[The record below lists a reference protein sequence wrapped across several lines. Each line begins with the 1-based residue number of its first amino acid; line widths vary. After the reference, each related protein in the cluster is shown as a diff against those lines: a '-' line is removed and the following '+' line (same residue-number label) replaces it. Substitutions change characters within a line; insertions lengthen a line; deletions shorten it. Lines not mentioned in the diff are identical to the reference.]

1 MPHKLAGGAEKA
13 PEWGI
18 AAATGLRDD
27 EGNQIVTAAATP
39 PEVPFPSGDFCF
51 PRRIYMPQINSGDTA
66 WVLISTALVLVMTPA
81 LAFFYGGM
89 VRRKNAL
96 STLNLSFITIALVS
110 LQWVLFG
117 YSFAFGKG
125 GSAFL
130 GGLSYLGLEG
140 VGADPN
146 PEYAATIPHLAFMA
160 FQMMFAIITPAL
172 ITGAFVERVKFKTYI
187 LFTLIWATLVYDPVA
202 HWVWGTGGFLR
213 NLGAL
218 DFAGGTVVHIV
229 AGFSALAFAL
239 VIGKRA
245 GFGKAPME
253 PHNIPFTVLGAGL
266 LWMGW
271 FGFNG
276 GSALA
281 ANGVAVNALVTTNT
295 AAAAAA
301 LSWMLITWRQ
311 NKPSVLGTVIGAV
324 VGLVAITPAAG
335 YVSPLAAIVIGALA
349 SPISLLAIKVRQK
362 MGLDESLDVWACHG
376 MGGTWGALATGL
388 FASKAVNPAGADG
401 LFYGNPSQFLV
412 QAGAAAVS
420 ILFAFGTTYLLAR
433 ILKATV
439 GLRVSHDE
447 EEVGLDISEHG
458 EPAYA

>member
-1 MPHKLAGGAEKA
+1 MP
-13 PEWGI
+13 
-18 AAATGLRDD
+18 
-27 EGNQIVTAAATP
+27 
-39 PEVPFPSGDFCF
+39 S
-51 PRRIYMPQINSGDTA
+51 INSGDTA
-66 WVLISTALVLVMTPA
+66 WVLISTALVLMMTPA

-89 VRRKNAL
+89 VRRKNIL

-110 LQWVLFG
+110 LQWVLIG
-117 YSFAFGKG
+117 YSLSFGKG
-125 GSAFL
+125 L
-130 GGLSYLGLEG
+130 GGWLGGINYLGFNG
-140 VGADPN
+140 VGAAPN
-146 PEYAATIPHLAFMA
+146 AEYAPTIPHAAFAA
-160 FQMMFAIITPAL
+160 FQMMFAVITPAL
-172 ITGAFVERVKFKTYI
+172 ITGAFVERIKFKTYL

-202 HWVWGTGGFLR
+202 HWVWGTGGVLR
-213 NLGAL
+213 SLGAL
-218 DFAGGTVVHIV
+218 DFAGGTVVHIL

-239 VIGKRA
+239 VIGKRK
-245 GFGKAPME
+245 GFGTAPME

-281 ANGVAVNALVTTNT
+281 ADGLAVNALVTTNT

-311 NKPSVLGTVIGAV
+311 NKPSVLGTVVGAV

-335 YVSPLAAIVIGALA
+335 YVSPLAAIVIGGLA
-349 SPISLLAIKVRQK
+349 SPISLLAIRLRQK

-388 FASKAVNPAGADG
+388 FASKAINPAGADG
-401 LFYGNPSQFLV
+401 LFYGNPSQFLI
-412 QAGAAAVS
+412 QAAAAAVS
-420 ILFAFGTTYLLAR
+420 IAFAFGMTYGLAR